1 MQSFENAL
9 YKFLSYACA
18 FLILA
23 MTLLIFWQV
32 VARYVMNDSLTWSE
46 EIGRYMFV
54 WITFVGLPA
63 ALKAGAH
70 VAIDLLLKKTH
81 GAFHMSILTVNAIA
95 TCFIGI
101 VICYSGIRLTVLGV
115 GQISS
120 ALQIP
125 MQVYYAGVPV
135 CGVLMIL
142 YSIPRIG
149 GHIQELKDSRKE
161 AK

>member
-81 GAFHMSILTVNAIA
+81 GAFHMTILTVNAIA

-101 VICYSGIRLTVLGV
+101 VIGYSGIRLTVLGV

-125 MQVYYAGVPV
+125 MQYVYA
-135 CGVLMIL
+135 I
-142 YSIPRIG
+142 IPLSGLCLAFFAVTDYFHERSRL
-149 GHIQELKDSRKE
+149 LKGDL
-161 AK
+161 

>member
-9 YKFLSYACA
+9 YKFLDYACA

-23 MTLLIFWQV
+23 LTLLIFWQV
-32 VARYVMNDSLTWSE
+32 VARYVMNNSLTWSE
-46 EIGRYMFV
+46 ELGRYMFV

-81 GAFHMSILTVNAIA
+81 GAFHMTILTVNAVA
-95 TCFIGI
+95 TFLIGL
-101 VICYSGIRLTVLGV
+101 VICVSGCRLVALGV

-120 ALQIP
+120 AMQIP
-125 MQVYYAGVPV
+125 MQYVYVIIPV
-135 CGVLMIL
+135 SGLCLAFFAVTEYFHERARLSRG
-142 YSIPRIG
+142 
-149 GHIQELKDSRKE
+149 EL
-161 AK
+161 